1 MEEELRLRTRFEC
14 GRCRRGRRVQP
25 SLDAVPILHL
35 LHLLHLLRERRGALC
50 ASRAETATTSSRRG
64 RTGGRGCRTQRRR
77 SSTRS
82 AEKAAG
88 REAGVSGCCT
98 RKRMRPSICGR
109 ESSRRSRRI
118 DDDVVVVAAVC
129 VCVDSLPFVA
139 PIVHPV
145 TSKAAHSVTDRDG
158 HPCGNSEAGHKYAF
172 AAAAVATAAVVAA
185 VGGLGE
191 VPRELVSRGR

>member
-1 MEEELRLRTRFEC
+1 MNSSFIRLPKLILRDYCHVVTVVDDPVDDE
-14 GRCRRGRRVQP
+14 
-25 SLDAVPILHL
+25 DDD
-35 LHLLHLLRERRGALC
+35 
-50 ASRAETATTSSRRG
+50 
-64 RTGGRGCRTQRRR
+64 
-77 SSTRS
+77 
-82 AEKAAG
+82 
-88 REAGVSGCCT
+88 
-98 RKRMRPSICGR
+98 
-109 ESSRRSRRI
+109 